1 MLIWWSYL
9 SIWFCSWATAHGNL
23 TRCLR
28 SGGAPLSPR
37 FSSPFQDC
45 LPRGAD
51 GHPVRE
57 ERVPDRHQGVW
68 EQHRALV
75 QDDQHQGS
83 QWALPGHHRDTRVL
97 QACTPL
103 LHDPRVCLRVEV
115 SRWQQASYSSWDH
128 CVSEPCTEFKK
139 LAICEPFI
147 SALAGVLLNVV
158 LLFLQH
164 VCMWRGG
171 CECDLHGLA
180 PLLIS

>member
-103 LHDPRVCLRVEV
+103 CSMTPVSASGLRFPGDSKPPTVPGIIV
-115 SRWQQASYSSWDH
+115 SVNHVQSLRNWLF
-128 CVSEPCTEFKK
+128 VSP
-139 LAICEPFI
+139 
-147 SALAGVLLNVV
+147 S
-158 LLFLQH
+158 FL
-164 VCMWRGG
+164 
-171 CECDLHGLA
+171 
-180 PLLIS
+180 P